1 MEHYLP
7 PVLAAVAKRAAHP
20 VKPANVRR
28 QLVQD
33 DLAAIRI
40 GDLAVRL
47 ADGRDDINAAQ
58 MLRYKVFYDEM
69 NAQPTPEMA
78 RLQRDF
84 DALDEVCDHLLVV
97 DTTRD
102 TVVGTYRLITRA
114 IAIANGGFYT
124 SSEYDISCLETYPG
138 EVLELGRSCV
148 DAEYRTGST
157 MQLLWRAI
165 ATYVTAYGIE
175 LMFGCASLPGV
186 DPDQLRLGLS
196 YLHHHHL
203 AAENQRPIALPSRRL
218 NTQLLLS
225 DQYDAKEALMSLP
238 PLVKG
243 YLRVG
248 GRVGEGAVVDWQF
261 NTTDV
266 CMVVKTESV
275 ADKYLRHYRIGGAGL
290 SDA

>member
-7 PVLAAVAKRAAHP
+7 PVLAAVAKRSAQ
-20 VKPANVRR
+20 PAKALNVRR
-28 QLVQD
+28 QLVQA

-47 ADGRDDINAAQ
+47 ADGRDDITAAQ
-58 MLRYKVFYDEM
+58 MLRYRVFYDEM

-124 SSEYDISCLETYPG
+124 AHEYDISCLETYPG

-186 DPDQLRLGLS
+186 NPDQLRLGLS

-203 AAENQRPIALPSRRL
+203 AEENQRPVALPSRRL
-218 NTQLLLS
+218 NTHLLLP

-248 GRVGEGAVVDWQF
+248 GRLGDGAVVDWQF

-275 ADKYLRHYRIGGAGL
+275 ADKYLRHYRIGGVGL